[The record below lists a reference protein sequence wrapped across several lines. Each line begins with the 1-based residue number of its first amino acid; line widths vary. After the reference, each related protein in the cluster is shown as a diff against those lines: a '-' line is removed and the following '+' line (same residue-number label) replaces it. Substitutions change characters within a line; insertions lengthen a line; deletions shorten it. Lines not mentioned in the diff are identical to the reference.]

1 MNSMT
6 TSILSKLFETH
17 RLVFWYDAEKSL
29 GEEFEALTLPDVEK
43 LVIDNNEFGI
53 KVRVL
58 HEQPTQ
64 KFLLYHRGARPE
76 DEANWLLDLLLV
88 NTEFCTDEA
97 SLVLSDLG
105 LDRQRFQP
113 FVQRTMGFFR
123 KATRRGG
130 GSKAVS
136 ALNSLKKVLDAKT
149 ETEQS
154 MAMKMMAVCTGL
166 AADSRID
173 HILME
178 LFSESMEVELHDAT
192 DEKWKLLRDCGLEE
206 EFWAQMRRVYGYA
219 SDNPSLFDFAI
230 SMFKDTCSAELGIG
244 DDKTVLFSTARSFL
258 RDWRDNQRYAMV
270 FEHVSQKCASVLQ
283 IPLKTSDLSLRDF
296 GSFDVFADI
305 DERVLQLLAKHIEA
319 NSMSRSDIQRII
331 STRRNTHW
339 YNQFQDIYEALDAA
353 SAFLSEI
360 PLVKFEPSSADDAIL
375 KYSQTWYRLD
385 RTYREFIH
393 YAKKSVDSG
402 EAVLHPL
409 VSLVNGKYA
418 NQVVLPMNNAFQ
430 KHLEELPQ
438 WKFSTKMQ
446 TDFYRHNLTSGETGK
461 RKVFVIVS
469 DALRYE
475 VATELLERIRET
487 NRYTVSISPMVAALP
502 SYTKLGMAA
511 LLPHKAEMDASK
523 SIAFAD
529 KLPEVLVDSRP
540 TASLEDRKAII
551 AEALG
556 TAGGTAIRAEELL
569 SYNKEQVLELQR
581 HNRVVYVFHNEID
594 ATGDALK
601 SEAQVFEA
609 ASRTVETLLAII
621 KKLAGPNHVKN
632 YFITSDHGFLYQDIP
647 VDDSDFQSCP
657 QSEEAAEFKSR
668 RFLMGRN
675 LPDTNDLMTFDCRRL
690 CLGGDV
696 KVQIP
701 RSVNRLHLSG
711 SGSRYTHGGASLQE
725 IVVPLLQV
733 QFKPVDDT
741 EQVMVELL
749 HEGANC
755 ITTGQLVVRFFQ
767 TKPVI
772 GKVLGRTLRIGI
784 YTKDGKTLLSNQQVL
799 TFVSESQQADDRL
812 TQATLILN
820 HQADA
825 IKNETV
831 SLVIE
836 SRIGETAHYEP
847 YKTEDYLLMRI
858 FTNDFWE

>member
-29 GEEFEALTLPDVEK
+29 LEEFEALALPDVEK

-53 KVRVL
+53 KVKVL

-64 KFLLYHRGARPE
+64 KFLLYHSGSRPE
-76 DEANWLLDLLLV
+76 DEANWLLDLLLA

-105 LDRQRFQP
+105 LDRQRFLP
-113 FVQRTMGFFR
+113 FVQKTMGFFR
-123 KATRRGG
+123 KATKR
-130 GSKAVS
+130 VN
-136 ALNSLKKVLDAKT
+136 ALRPVLDAKT

-154 MAMKMMAVCTGL
+154 LAMKMMALCIGL
-166 AADSRID
+166 AIESRID

-178 LFSESMEVELHDAT
+178 LFNESMEVERQDAS

-206 EFWAQMRRVYGYA
+206 AFWTQMRRVYGYA
-219 SDNPSLFDFAI
+219 SDKPSLFDFAL
-230 SMFKDTCSAELGIG
+230 SMFKDACSAELGIG
-244 DDKTVLFSTARSFL
+244 DDKTALFSTARSFL
-258 RDWRDNQRYAMV
+258 RDWRDNQRYAVV
-270 FEHVSQKCASVLQ
+270 FEHVSRKCASVLQ
-283 IPLKTSDLSLRDF
+283 IPLKTSDLSLKDF

-305 DERVLQLLAKHIEA
+305 DERVLQLLAQHIEA

-339 YNQFQDIYEALDAA
+339 YNLFQDIYEALDAA
-353 SAFLSEI
+353 STFLSEI

-385 RTYREFIH
+385 RSYREFV
-393 YAKKSVDSG
+393 YYTKKSADRG

-409 VSLVNGKYA
+409 VPLINGKYA

-430 KHLEELPQ
+430 KHLDELPK

-446 TDFYRHNLTSGETGK
+446 ADFYRQNLTIGEAAK
-461 RKVFVIVS
+461 RKVFVIIS

-475 VATELLERIRET
+475 VATELLERIQET
-487 NRYTVSISPMVAALP
+487 NRYTVSIAPMVATLP

-511 LLPHKAEMDASK
+511 LLPHKEMDASK

-529 KLPEVLVDSRP
+529 KLPEVLVDGKA

-551 AEALG
+551 AEAVW
-556 TAGGTAIRAEELL
+556 TSGGTAIRAEELL
-569 SYNKEQVLELQR
+569 SYTREQVLELQR
-581 HNRVVYVFHNEID
+581 CNRVVYVFHNEID

-621 KKLAGPNHVKN
+621 KKLAAPNHVKN
-632 YFITSDHGFLYQDIP
+632 YLITSDHGFLYQDSP
-647 VDDSDFQSCP
+647 VDESDFLFCP
-657 QSEEAAEFKSR
+657 QSDEAAEFKSR
-668 RFLMGRN
+668 RFLMGHN

-749 HEGANC
+749 HEGANR

-767 TKPVI
+767 TKPVA

-799 TFVSESQQADDRL
+799 TFDSESKQADDRL

-825 IKNETV
+825 IKNEMV
-831 SLVIE
+831 CLVIE

-847 YKTEDYLLMRI
+847 YKTEDYLLMRT
-858 FTNDFWE
+858 FTNDFDF